1 MICIDIQKYQ
11 FRYIYFMS
19 LEERINEEIEDLRAN
34 PHVATLSKTNNKRY
48 EIIYSPKEIQSPYRD
63 KSFKV

>member
-1 MICIDIQKYQ
+1 
-11 FRYIYFMS
+11 MS

-48 EIIYSPKEIQSPYRD
+48 EIIYSPKEIQFDTGFTAVLDCSVSADRD
-63 KSFKV
+63 